1 MRKRKRELKEM
12 FDLEDIETYMQM
24 SAKDKLRWLE
34 KTAKFLH
41 KITPAENKK
50 IWERLKDRE
59 F

>member
-1 MRKRKRELKEM
+1 MKRNKRKSDEM
-12 FDLEDIETYMQM
+12 FNLEDIKVYMQM

-34 KTAKFLH
+34 RAVKFLH

-50 IWERLKDRE
+50 MWERLKERG